1 MYYKSIRKKRS
12 KVINLLYL
20 PKTTLIKLHLGCGN
34 VLLPGWTNVDLDDI
48 PEIDLQDDVRTLTK
62 IEDNS
67 CDIIYASHVL
77 EHFGRKEFES
87 ILKVWN
93 KKLKIN
99 GILRLAVP
107 DFEKAI
113 KWYNDTKK
121 IEDIIGLISGGQKT
135 EFDYHKM
142 IYDRKFLTKVLKI
155 CGFDDVKEW
164 EWRQTEHGQFDD
176 YSQSYLPHMDKENGI
191 LMSLNLQAV
200 KIQNPE

>member
-1 MYYKSIRKKRS
+1 M
-12 KVINLLYL
+12 
-20 PKTTLIKLHLGCGN
+20 IKLHLGCGS

-48 PEIDLQDDVRTLTK
+48 PEIDVQDDVRTLTK
-62 IEDNS
+62 IKDNS

-113 KWYNDTKK
+113 EWYNDTKK
-121 IEDIIGLISGGQKT
+121 IEDVIGLISGGQKT
-135 EFDYHKM
+135 EF
-142 IYDRKFLTKVLKI
+142 
-155 CGFDDVKEW
+155 
-164 EWRQTEHGQFDD
+164 D
-176 YSQSYLPHMDKENGI
+176 YSQSYLPHMDKENGM

-200 KIQNPE
+200 KIQNPEKDNLNPGQSPWVKK

>member
-1 MYYKSIRKKRS
+1 M
-12 KVINLLYL
+12 
-20 PKTTLIKLHLGCGN
+20 KLHVGCGN
-34 VLLPGWTNVDLDDI
+34 VILPGWINVDIDNISGVDI
-48 PEIDLQDDVRTLTK
+48 QDDVRTLTK
-62 IEDNS
+62 IKDDS
-67 CDIIYASHVL
+67 YDIIYASHVL

-176 YSQSYLPHMDKENGI
+176 YSQSYLPHMDKENGM

-200 KIQNPE
+200 KIQNPEKDNLNPGQSPWVKK

>member
-1 MYYKSIRKKRS
+1 MCGRFVNLNKIYKLNKIFEINESENIENGISYNIAPSQSTIIITNS
-12 KVINLLYL
+12 KFF
-20 PKTTLIKLHLGCGN
+20 
-34 VLLPGWTNVDLDDI
+34 
-48 PEIDLQDDVRTLTK
+48 K
-62 IEDNS
+62 IENAHWGMKFIDKNS
-67 CDIIYASHVL
+67 DTELA
-77 EHFGRKEFES
+77 
-87 ILKVWN
+87 

-113 KWYNDTKK
+113 EWYNDTKK
-121 IEDIIGLISGGQKT
+121 IEDVIGLISGGQKT

-176 YSQSYLPHMDKENGI
+176 YSQSYLPHMDKENGM
-191 LMSLNLQAV
+191 LMSLNLQAI
-200 KIQNPE
+200 KIQNPEKDNLNPGQSPWVKK

>member
-1 MYYKSIRKKRS
+1 M
-12 KVINLLYL
+12 
-20 PKTTLIKLHLGCGN
+20 IKLHLGCGN

-62 IEDNS
+62 IKDNS

-113 KWYNDTKK
+113 GWYNDTKK
-121 IEDIIGLISGGQKT
+121 IEDVIGLISGGQKT

-155 CGFDDVKEW
+155 CGFDDIKEW

-176 YSQSYLPHMDKENGI
+176 YSQSYLPHMDKENGM

-200 KIQNPE
+200 KIQNPEKDNLNPGQSPWVKK

>member
-1 MYYKSIRKKRS
+1 M
-12 KVINLLYL
+12 
-20 PKTTLIKLHLGCGN
+20 KLHVGCGN
-34 VLLPGWTNVDLDDI
+34 VILPGWINVDIDNIPGVDI
-48 PEIDLQDDVRTLTK
+48 QDDVRTLTK
-62 IEDNS
+62 IKDDS

-113 KWYNDTKK
+113 EWYNDTKK
-121 IEDIIGLISGGQKT
+121 IEDVIGLISGGQKT

-176 YSQSYLPHMDKENGI
+176 YSQSYLPHMDKENGM
-191 LMSLNLQAV
+191 LMSLNLEGR
-200 KIQNPE
+200 KIHDSINSNVNPGKSPWRK

>member
-1 MYYKSIRKKRS
+1 M
-12 KVINLLYL
+12 
-20 PKTTLIKLHLGCGN
+20 IKLHLGCGS

-48 PEIDLQDDVRTLTK
+48 PEIDVQDDVRTLTK
-62 IEDNS
+62 IKDNS

-113 KWYNDTKK
+113 EWYNDTNK
-121 IEDIIGLISGGQKT
+121 IEDVIGLISGGQKT

-142 IYDRKFLTKVLKI
+142 IYDRKFLTKVL
-155 CGFDDVKEW
+155 
-164 EWRQTEHGQFDD
+164 
-176 YSQSYLPHMDKENGI
+176 
-191 LMSLNLQAV
+191 
-200 KIQNPE
+200 

>member
-1 MYYKSIRKKRS
+1 MCGRFVNLNKIYKLNKIFEINESENVENGISYNIAPSQSTIIITNS
-12 KVINLLYL
+12 KFF
-20 PKTTLIKLHLGCGN
+20 
-34 VLLPGWTNVDLDDI
+34 
-48 PEIDLQDDVRTLTK
+48 K
-62 IEDNS
+62 IENAHWGMKFIDKNS
-67 CDIIYASHVL
+67 DTELA
-77 EHFGRKEFES
+77 
-87 ILKVWN
+87 

-113 KWYNDTKK
+113 EWYNDTKK
-121 IEDIIGLISGGQKT
+121 IEDVIGLISGGQKT

-176 YSQSYLPHMDKENGI
+176 YSQSYLPHMDKENGM
-191 LMSLNLQAV
+191 LMSLNLQAI
-200 KIQNPE
+200 KIQNPEKDNLNPGQSPWVKK

>member
-1 MYYKSIRKKRS
+1 M
-12 KVINLLYL
+12 
-20 PKTTLIKLHLGCGN
+20 KLHVGCGN
-34 VLLPGWTNVDLDDI
+34 VILPGGINVDIDNIPGVDI
-48 PEIDLQDDVRTLTK
+48 QDDVRTLAK
-62 IEDNS
+62 IKDDS

-121 IEDIIGLISGGQKT
+121 IEDVIGLISGGQKT

-200 KIQNPE
+200 KIQNPEKDNLNPGQSPWVKK